1 MKLAEPM
8 PRLPSPVMP
17 PKPAAEGT
25 TPGGEERAVGQELM
39 AVAEGGDVRGL
50 NCTHT
55 DLGVP

>member
-1 MKLAEPM
+1 M

-39 AVAEGGDVRGL
+39 AAAEGGDVRGL